1 MLLYFAL
8 RLQVSSDFTHFATSS
23 DDGSVKLWDL
33 QKLDGRS
40 LINKSRQTYTRQGN
54 ISHRT
59 TLHLKV
65 SLRLN
70 DLSER
75 SNGLN
80 LSIDLGHFCGL
91 SSTIPQVRLTE
102 RLYDQKYNSVFRLS
116 KIVGG
121 ERDEVA
127 KIPFIYETSEITLL
141 YVLPEDL
148 NYNLVNS
155 FRGLGENCRNI

>member
-8 RLQVSSDFTHFATSS
+8 RLQLSSDFTHFATAS

-40 LINKSRQTYTRQGN
+40 LINKSRQTHTRQGN

-80 LSIDLGHFCGL
+80 LSVDLGHLVCFQARYL
-91 SSTIPQVRLTE
+91 KLDSQNVSTIRNTTAYFVCQKLLEE
-102 RLYDQKYNSVFRLS
+102 R
-116 KIVGG
+116 
-121 ERDEVA
+121 
-127 KIPFIYETSEITLL
+127 ETK
-141 YVLPEDL
+141 
-148 NYNLVNS
+148 
-155 FRGLGENCRNI
+155 

>member
-8 RLQVSSDFTHFATSS
+8 RLQVSSDFTHFATAS

-80 LSIDLGHFCGL
+80 LSVDQGHLVCFQARYL
-91 SSTIPQVRLTE
+91 KLDSE

>member
-8 RLQVSSDFTHFATSS
+8 RLQLSSDFTHFATAS

-80 LSIDLGHFCGL
+80 LSVDLGHLVCFQARYL
-91 SSTIPQVRLTE
+91 KLDSQNVSTIRNTT
-102 RLYDQKYNSVFRLS
+102 
-116 KIVGG
+116 G
-121 ERDEVA
+121 EREEVE
-127 KIPFIYETSEITLL
+127 KIPFIYETSEITIL

-155 FRGLGENCRNI
+155 FRGLGKNCWNI

>member
-1 MLLYFAL
+1 MDMLLYFAL

-80 LSIDLGHFCGL
+80 LSIDLGHFVGFQARYL
-91 SSTIPQVRLTE
+91 KLDSQNVSTIRNTTVYFVCQKLLEE
-102 RLYDQKYNSVFRLS
+102 R
-116 KIVGG
+116 
-121 ERDEVA
+121 
-127 KIPFIYETSEITLL
+127 ETK
-141 YVLPEDL
+141 
-148 NYNLVNS
+148 
-155 FRGLGENCRNI
+155 

>member
-1 MLLYFAL
+1 MDMLLYFAL
-8 RLQVSSDFTHFATSS
+8 RLQVSSDFTHFATAS

-65 SLRLN
+65 LLHLN

-80 LSIDLGHFCGL
+80 LSVDQGHLVCFQARYL
-91 SSTIPQVRLTE
+91 KLDSQNVSTIRNTTE
-102 RLYDQKYNSVFRLS
+102 YFVCQKLLE
-116 KIVGG
+116 
-121 ERDEVA
+121 ER
-127 KIPFIYETSEITLL
+127 ETK
-141 YVLPEDL
+141 
-148 NYNLVNS
+148 
-155 FRGLGENCRNI
+155 

>member
-1 MLLYFAL
+1 MDMLLYFAL
-8 RLQVSSDFTHFATSS
+8 RLQLSSDFTHFATAS

-54 ISHRT
+54 ISHRA

-65 SLRLN
+65 SLRLY

-80 LSIDLGHFCGL
+80 LSVDLGHLVCFQARYL
-91 SSTIPQVRLTE
+91 KLDSQNVSTIRNTTAYFVCQKLLEE
-102 RLYDQKYNSVFRLS
+102 R
-116 KIVGG
+116 
-121 ERDEVA
+121 
-127 KIPFIYETSEITLL
+127 ETK
-141 YVLPEDL
+141 
-148 NYNLVNS
+148 
-155 FRGLGENCRNI
+155 

>member
-80 LSIDLGHFCGL
+80 LSIDLGHFVGFQARYL
-91 SSTIPQVRLTE
+91 KLDSQNVSTIRNTTVYFVCQKLLEE
-102 RLYDQKYNSVFRLS
+102 R
-116 KIVGG
+116 
-121 ERDEVA
+121 
-127 KIPFIYETSEITLL
+127 ETK
-141 YVLPEDL
+141 
-148 NYNLVNS
+148 
-155 FRGLGENCRNI
+155 

>member
-1 MLLYFAL
+1 M
-8 RLQVSSDFTHFATSS
+8 
-23 DDGSVKLWDL
+23 
-33 QKLDGRS
+33 
-40 LINKSRQTYTRQGN
+40 
-54 ISHRT
+54 
-59 TLHLKV
+59 
-65 SLRLN
+65 
-70 DLSER
+70 
-75 SNGLN
+75 
-80 LSIDLGHFCGL
+80 L

-102 RLYDQKYNSVFRLS
+102 RLYDQKYNRVFRLS

-155 FRGLGENCRNI
+155 FRGIVENCRNI

>member
-1 MLLYFAL
+1 MDMLLYFAL
-8 RLQVSSDFTHFATSS
+8 RLQLSSDFTHFATAS

-80 LSIDLGHFCGL
+80 WSVDLGHLVYFQARYL
-91 SSTIPQVRLTE
+91 KLDSQNVSTIRNTTAYFVRQKLLEE
-102 RLYDQKYNSVFRLS
+102 R
-116 KIVGG
+116 
-121 ERDEVA
+121 
-127 KIPFIYETSEITLL
+127 ETK
-141 YVLPEDL
+141 
-148 NYNLVNS
+148 
-155 FRGLGENCRNI
+155 

>member
-1 MLLYFAL
+1 MNMLLYFAL
-8 RLQVSSDFTHFATSS
+8 RLQVSSDFTHFATAS

-80 LSIDLGHFCGL
+80 LSVDQGHLVCFQARYL
-91 SSTIPQVRLTE
+91 KLDSQNVSTIRNTTAYFVCQKLLEE
-102 RLYDQKYNSVFRLS
+102 R
-116 KIVGG
+116 
-121 ERDEVA
+121 
-127 KIPFIYETSEITLL
+127 ETK
-141 YVLPEDL
+141 
-148 NYNLVNS
+148 
-155 FRGLGENCRNI
+155 

>member
-1 MLLYFAL
+1 MDMLLYFAL
-8 RLQVSSDFTHFATSS
+8 RLQVSSDFTHFATAS

-54 ISHRT
+54 ISHLT

-80 LSIDLGHFCGL
+80 WSVDQGHLVCFQARYL
-91 SSTIPQVRLTE
+91 KLDSQNVSTIRNTTAYFVCQKLLEE
-102 RLYDQKYNSVFRLS
+102 R
-116 KIVGG
+116 
-121 ERDEVA
+121 
-127 KIPFIYETSEITLL
+127 ETK
-141 YVLPEDL
+141 
-148 NYNLVNS
+148 
-155 FRGLGENCRNI
+155 

>member
-8 RLQVSSDFTHFATSS
+8 RLQVSSDFTHFATAS

-75 SNGLN
+75 SNGLK
-80 LSIDLGHFCGL
+80 LSVDLGHLVCFQARYL
-91 SSTIPQVRLTE
+91 KLDSQNVSTIRNTTAYFVCQKLLEE
-102 RLYDQKYNSVFRLS
+102 R
-116 KIVGG
+116 
-121 ERDEVA
+121 ET
-127 KIPFIYETSEITLL
+127 FIYETSEITLL

-148 NYNLVNS
+148 TYNLVNS

>member
-1 MLLYFAL
+1 M
-8 RLQVSSDFTHFATSS
+8 
-23 DDGSVKLWDL
+23 
-33 QKLDGRS
+33 
-40 LINKSRQTYTRQGN
+40 
-54 ISHRT
+54 
-59 TLHLKV
+59 
-65 SLRLN
+65 
-70 DLSER
+70 
-75 SNGLN
+75 
-80 LSIDLGHFCGL
+80 L

-102 RLYDQKYNSVFRLS
+102 RLYDQKYNSVLRLS

-148 NYNLVNS
+148 NHNLVNS

>member
-1 MLLYFAL
+1 M
-8 RLQVSSDFTHFATSS
+8 
-23 DDGSVKLWDL
+23 
-33 QKLDGRS
+33 
-40 LINKSRQTYTRQGN
+40 
-54 ISHRT
+54 
-59 TLHLKV
+59 
-65 SLRLN
+65 
-70 DLSER
+70 
-75 SNGLN
+75 
-80 LSIDLGHFCGL
+80 L

-102 RLYDQKYNSVFRLS
+102 RLYDQKYNSVLRLS

-155 FRGLGENCRNI
+155 FRGIVENCRNI

>member
-1 MLLYFAL
+1 M
-8 RLQVSSDFTHFATSS
+8 
-23 DDGSVKLWDL
+23 
-33 QKLDGRS
+33 
-40 LINKSRQTYTRQGN
+40 
-54 ISHRT
+54 
-59 TLHLKV
+59 
-65 SLRLN
+65 
-70 DLSER
+70 
-75 SNGLN
+75 
-80 LSIDLGHFCGL
+80 L

-155 FRGLGENCRNI
+155 FRGLGKNCRNI

>member
-8 RLQVSSDFTHFATSS
+8 RLQLSSDFTHFATAS

-75 SNGLN
+75 FNGLN
-80 LSIDLGHFCGL
+80 LSVDLGHLVCFQARYL
-91 SSTIPQVRLTE
+91 KLDSQNVSTIRNTTAYLVCQKLLEE
-102 RLYDQKYNSVFRLS
+102 R
-116 KIVGG
+116 
-121 ERDEVA
+121 
-127 KIPFIYETSEITLL
+127 ETK
-141 YVLPEDL
+141 
-148 NYNLVNS
+148 
-155 FRGLGENCRNI
+155 

>member
-8 RLQVSSDFTHFATSS
+8 RLQLSSDFTHFATAS

-59 TLHLKV
+59 MLHLKV

-80 LSIDLGHFCGL
+80 LSVDLGHLVCFQARYL
-91 SSTIPQVRLTE
+91 KLDSQNVSTIRNTTAYFVCQKLLEE
-102 RLYDQKYNSVFRLS
+102 R
-116 KIVGG
+116 
-121 ERDEVA
+121 
-127 KIPFIYETSEITLL
+127 ETK
-141 YVLPEDL
+141 
-148 NYNLVNS
+148 
-155 FRGLGENCRNI
+155 